1 MYGLDEKKAV
11 DLYERGLSCRF
22 FRKRDHSN
30 LFPRDTIHW
39 FQLLIIS
46 DLVGQFDRFRN
57 ELLESSASEN
67 FDEVLTKR
75 KQQLVSWAERMQAS
89 KYLADSE
96 YFILKGIEKS
106 ATQASVSEKSPD
118 AEEQTPVKSVSPF
131 KPVPDLMSF

>member
-1 MYGLDEKKAV
+1 
-11 DLYERGLSCRF
+11 
-22 FRKRDHSN
+22 
-30 LFPRDTIHW
+30 
-39 FQLLIIS
+39 
-46 DLVGQFDRFRN
+46 
-57 ELLESSASEN
+57 
-67 FDEVLTKR
+67 
-75 KQQLVSWAERMQAS
+75 MQAS